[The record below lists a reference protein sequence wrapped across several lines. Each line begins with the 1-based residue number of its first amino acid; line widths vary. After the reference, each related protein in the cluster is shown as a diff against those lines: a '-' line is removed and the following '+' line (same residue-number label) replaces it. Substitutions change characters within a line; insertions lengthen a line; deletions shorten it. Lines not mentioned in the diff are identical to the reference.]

1 MPDSGTFLQRVIAAR
16 RAAWFVFLIA
26 MGVQIFT
33 YLVYLG
39 VDQGGLD
46 GLIESGLYG
55 NISRDEAARLTFIYV
70 AALKLMNTAILL
82 GALFLTLWVRGL
94 RRIG

>member
-1 MPDSGTFLQRVIAAR
+1 VIAAR
-16 RAAWFVFLIA
+16 RAAWIVLLIA
-26 MGVQIFT
+26 VGLQMFT

-39 VDQGGLD
+39 IEGGLLD
-46 GLIESGLYG
+46 SLIESGLYG
-55 NISRDEAARLTFIYV
+55 DISRDEAARLSFLYV
-70 AALKLMNTAILL
+70 AALKLMNTAVLL

>member
-1 MPDSGTFLQRVIAAR
+1 MSDSATFLDRVIAAR
-16 RAAWFVFLIA
+16 RAAWFVFLVAVGLQMFI
-26 MGVQIFT
+26 
-33 YLVYLG
+33 YLAYLG
-39 VDQGGLD
+39 MEQGWLD

-55 NISRDEAARLTFIYV
+55 DISRDEAARLVFLYV
-70 AALKLMNTAILL
+70 AAFKLMNTGILL

>member
-1 MPDSGTFLQRVIAAR
+1 MSDSATFLDRVIAAR
-16 RAAWFVFLIA
+16 RAAWIVFLVA
-26 MGVQIFT
+26 VGVQIFT
-33 YLVYLG
+33 YLAFLG
-39 VDQGGLD
+39 MERGWMD

-55 NISRDEAARLTFIYV
+55 DTTPGEATRLIFLYTI
-70 AALKLMNTAILL
+70 ALKLMATAILM

>member
-1 MPDSGTFLQRVIAAR
+1 MSDSALFLDRVIAAR
-16 RAAWFVFLIA
+16 RAAWLVFLVA
-26 MGVQIFT
+26 VGVQIFT
-33 YLVYLG
+33 YLAFLG
-39 VDQGGLD
+39 MERGWLD

-55 NISRDEAARLTFIYV
+55 GITPDEATRLMFLYTV
-70 AALKLMNTAILL
+70 ALKLMSTAILM

>member
-1 MPDSGTFLQRVIAAR
+1 MSDSGTFLDRVIAAR
-16 RAAWFVFLIA
+16 RAAWIVFLIA
-26 MGVQIFT
+26 VGLQMFI
-33 YLVYLG
+33 YLIYLG
-39 VDQGGLD
+39 IDGGLLD

-55 NISRDEAARLTFIYV
+55 DVSPDEAARLLFIYV